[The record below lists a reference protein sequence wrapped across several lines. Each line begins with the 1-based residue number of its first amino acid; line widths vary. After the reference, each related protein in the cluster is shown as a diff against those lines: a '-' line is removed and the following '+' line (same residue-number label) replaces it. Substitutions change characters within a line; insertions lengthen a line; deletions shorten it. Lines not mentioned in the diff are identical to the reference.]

1 MRRNWLRYLAL
12 LLPVMTGCLSHTRKL
27 QQPVLAGPVL
37 NADVLDL
44 VKGINDRY
52 DQIQSLTATVDF
64 TASVGGPD
72 QGKQTSYTPFLGY
85 IVFRKP
91 QMLRMLILVP
101 VLHTHAMDLASNGGT
116 FTLVIPSKNLAIEGK
131 NSVTTK
137 PPANISGSLVERF
150 ENLRP
155 NVFVDTILVPGIS
168 PDQIVSVIH
177 ESSTTLDTK
186 IKRMVE
192 RPEYDLTVLSE
203 APTALPA
210 APAKVAKP
218 LRVIRFSRL
227 DLLPVEQD
235 IYNPAGDLETQA
247 LYGPYKDFNGVKFPS
262 TIDIKRPID
271 GYQILLTVEKAV
283 VNPTNPPIT
292 DDQFQVTVPSGYKV
306 QKLE

>member
-52 DQIQSLTATVDF
+52 DHIQSFTAMMDF
-64 TASVGGPD
+64 TASMGGPEE
-72 QGKQTSYTPFLGY
+72 GKETDYASFRGFML
-85 IVFRKP
+85 FRKP
-91 QMLRMLILVP
+91 QMLRVVIKVP
-101 VLHTHAMDLASNGGT
+101 VLTTTAMDLGSDGKT
-116 FTLVIPSKNLAIEGK
+116 FTLLIPSKNRAIEGS
-131 NSVTTK
+131 NSVSE
-137 PPANISGSLVERF
+137 PQESASGGLVQRL

-155 NVFVDTILVPGIS
+155 NIFLDTIVVPGIS

-177 ESSTTLDTK
+177 ESSTALDPK
-186 IKRMVE
+186 IKRLVE
-192 RPEYDLTVLSE
+192 LPQYDLTVLSE
-203 APTALPA
+203 APAASPD

-247 LYGPYKDFNGVKFPS
+247 LYGPYKDFNGVKFPLS
-262 TIDIKRPID
+262 IDISRPID
-271 GYQILLTVEKAV
+271 GYKIRLTVEKLLTF
-283 VNPTNPPIT
+283 NQPLS
-292 DDQFQVTVPSGYKV
+292 DDQFQVIVPPSYRV
-306 QKLE
+306 EKLE